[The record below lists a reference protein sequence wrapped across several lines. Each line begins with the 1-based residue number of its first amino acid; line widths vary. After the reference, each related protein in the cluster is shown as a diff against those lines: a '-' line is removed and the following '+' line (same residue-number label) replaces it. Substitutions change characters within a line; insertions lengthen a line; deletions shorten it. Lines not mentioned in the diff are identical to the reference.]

1 MPNYLGCLKSYIA
14 QILKFKLI
22 TPKPITENCFETN
35 LSRFGLAGLP
45 MVAIFD
51 FQILISQPFKEL
63 KGRNSDL

>member
-1 MPNYLGCLKSYIA
+1 MPNNLGCLKSYIA

-35 LSRFGLAGLP
+35 LSRFGLEGLP